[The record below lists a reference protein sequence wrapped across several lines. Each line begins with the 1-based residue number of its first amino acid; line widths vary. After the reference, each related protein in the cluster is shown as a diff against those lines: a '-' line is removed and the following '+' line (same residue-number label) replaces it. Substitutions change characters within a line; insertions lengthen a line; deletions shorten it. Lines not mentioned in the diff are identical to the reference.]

1 MYTELDAIGAA
12 SAEARARR
20 ILAVSYILL
29 PWVVGGGGWEGLG
42 GRIRMRSLS
51 SSRSNRLCI
60 STYTQVYVCTFLPAI
75 FN

>member
-29 PWVVGGGGWEGLG
+29 PWEGGWGWEGFG

-51 SSRSNRLCI
+51 SSRSNML
-60 STYTQVYVCTFLPAI
+60 
-75 FN
+75 